1 MGVLMP
7 TKQLDKLKQ
16 LAAGIGYLYADEL
29 QAIIDVAEALPANP
43 LCVNIG
49 SGAGT
54 SVLAVMLTRSDAVM
68 YDIDIT
74 PDNGVAQMRE
84 FGLADSANWHR
95 LMGDSKTVTLPIV
108 AELDY
113 LFIDGDHSDAGLRG
127 DLRQWLPLVK
137 RGGVVLIHDYERD
150 VWPDVQRV
158 TDEVMGNGG
167 KLISTL
173 KVFGI

>member
-1 MGVLMP
+1 M
-7 TKQLDKLKQ
+7 TDKLNDLIK
-16 LAAGIGYLYADEL
+16 LAQGIGYLYLDEL
-29 QAIIDVAEALPANP
+29 QAIIEVAKQLPPNP

-54 SVLAVMLTRSDAVM
+54 SVLAVMLTRPDAIM

-84 FGLADSANWHR
+84 FGLADSPNWHR
-95 LMGDSKTVTLPIV
+95 LTGDSKTVTLPV
-108 AELDY
+108 AAELDY

-173 KVFGI
+173 KVFTV